1 MSSSGCESEP
11 SLDSKSSSSSNES
24 LHLESGDED
33 VGVVNSVINS
43 YENEPLANPADDE
56 NSSMDGEEDEDGID
70 PRTLEARLEGE
81 ITLDH
86 W

>member
-1 MSSSGCESEP
+1 MSSSGCESKP
-11 SLDSKSSSSSNES
+11 SLDSKSFSSSNES

-70 PRTLEARLEGE
+70 PKGGNYIRSLVSLSEEQ
-81 ITLDH
+81 
-86 W
+86 

>member
-1 MSSSGCESEP
+1 MN
-11 SLDSKSSSSSNES
+11 K
-24 LHLESGDED
+24 DEFI
-33 VGVVNSVINS
+33 G
-43 YENEPLANPADDE
+43 ENEPLVNPADDE
-56 NSSMDGEEDEDGID
+56 NSSMNGEEDEDGID